1 MQRREK
7 LGSIFALRKLPLRVQ
22 LTALYAGLIV
32 ALIAVVLG
40 VSGVLIVRREKGNLH
55 GHVKAASSA
64 TGFFATHSFDVGPAL
79 VGLVAVLVALVLA
92 WWIAG
97 RFLQPLRTMN
107 KTAQEIS
114 ATNLHRRLALE
125 GPDDELSELGRTLD
139 DLFGRLE
146 ASFESQRHFVANA
159 SHELRTPLA
168 AQRTLLQVALADPDA
183 DSADLRLVCEE
194 ALQLGELQERLVSD
208 LLTLATSEQGIER
221 WEPVDLRAIVGRVVL
236 AQKQTVEAQGIVVET
251 SLREAELKGDPGLIE
266 ILISN
271 LMDNA
276 LRHNV
281 AGGRVEVS
289 TSMLNGRSTFSIEN
303 TGALIPSGEID
314 RLFRTFQRLSP
325 ERIRYRDGHGI
336 GLGIA
341 RAIADAHGGELLAR
355 PRQEGGLVVEVSFP
369 STPVDL

>member
-1 MQRREK
+1 M
-7 LGSIFALRKLPLRVQ
+7 
-22 LTALYAGLIV
+22 V
-32 ALIAVVLG
+32 ALVAAVLG
-40 VSGVLIVRREKGNLH
+40 ISGVLIVRRVKVNLG
-55 GHVKAASSA
+55 GHAKVAPPV
-64 TGFFATHSFDVGPAL
+64 TGFFATHGFDVGPAL

-114 ATNLHRRLALE
+114 ATNLHRRLSLE
-125 GPDDELSELGRTLD
+125 GPNDELSELGRTLD
-139 DLFGRLE
+139 NLFERLE

-194 ALQLGELQERLVSD
+194 ALELGELQARLVTD
-208 LLTLATSEQGIER
+208 LLTLATSEQGVER

-236 AQKQTVEAQGIVVET
+236 AQEVDVPGVVVET
-251 SLREAELKGDPGLIE
+251 SLGEATLNGDPGLIE

-276 LRHNV
+276 LRHNA

-289 TSMLNGRSTFSIEN
+289 TSALNGRATFSIEN
-303 TGALIPSGEID
+303 TGALIPSDEID

-325 ERIRYRDGHGI
+325 ERIRYREGHGI

-341 RAIADAHGGELLAR
+341 RAVADAHGGELLAR

-369 STPVDL
+369 STSVDLSFGRRTEPSNRT

>member
-1 MQRREK
+1 MQLREK
-7 LGSIFALRKLPLRVQ
+7 FGSIFALRKHPLRVQ
-22 LTALYAGLIV
+22 LTALYAGLMV
-32 ALIAVVLG
+32 ALVAAVLG
-40 VSGVLIVRREKGNLH
+40 ISGVLIVRREKGNLN
-55 GHVKAASSA
+55 GHVKTTSPV
-64 TGFFATHSFDVGPAL
+64 TGFFGTHSFDVGPAL
-79 VGLVAVLVALVLA
+79 VGLVAVLVALLLA

-97 RFLQPLRTMN
+97 RFLKPLRTMN

-125 GPDDELSELGRTLD
+125 GPNDELSELGRTLD

-168 AQRTLLQVALADPDA
+168 AQRTLLQVALADPEA

-194 ALQLGELQERLVSD
+194 ALQLGELQERLVTD
-208 LLTLATSEQGIER
+208 LLTLATSEQGVER
-221 WEPVDLRAIVGRVVL
+221 WEPVDLRAIVERVVRT
-236 AQKQTVEAQGIVVET
+236 QTQEFENQGINVET
-251 SLREAELKGDPGLIE
+251 SLREGELKGDSGLIE

-281 AGGRVEVS
+281 AEGRIEVS
-289 TSMLNGRSTFSIEN
+289 TSTLNGRATFSIEN
-303 TGALIPSGEID
+303 TGALIPPGEID
-314 RLFRTFQRLSP
+314 RLFETFQRLSP

-341 RAIADAHGGELLAR
+341 RAVADAHGGEFHAR
-355 PRQEGGLVVEVSFP
+355 PRPEGGLVVEASFP
-369 STPVDL
+369 STAVDF

>member
-1 MQRREK
+1 MQLSK
-7 LGSIFALRKLPLRVQ
+7 KVDSIFALRRLPLRVQ

-32 ALIAVVLG
+32 VLVAAVLG
-40 VSGVLIVRREKGNLH
+40 ISGGLIVRREKGDLH
-55 GHVKAASSA
+55 GHLKTTPPV

-79 VGLVAVLVALVLA
+79 VGLVAILIALALA

-97 RFLQPLRTMN
+97 RFLRPLRTMN

-183 DSADLRLVCEE
+183 DSTELRLVCEE
-194 ALQLGELQERLVSD
+194 ALQLGELQERLVAD

-221 WEPVDLRAIVGRVVL
+221 WEPVDLRAIVERVVL
-236 AQKQTVEAQGIVVET
+236 AHDHEIQNRGIIVET
-251 SLREAELKGDPGLIE
+251 SLREAVLDGDPGLIE
-266 ILISN
+266 ILMSN
-271 LMDNA
+271 LIDNA
-276 LRHNV
+276 IRHN
-281 AGGRVEVS
+281 AAEGRIEVS
-289 TSMLNGRSTFSIEN
+289 TSTLNGRPTFSIEN

-314 RLFRTFQRLSP
+314 RLFTTFQRLSP

-341 RAIADAHGGELLAR
+341 RAVANAHGGELNAR
-355 PRQEGGLVVEVSFP
+355 PRREGGLIVDVSFP
-369 STPVDL
+369 STHVSL